1 MRRVTPDILGDVL
14 ATEPGGENQLAIR
27 QQLQW
32 DYSQVSPL
40 HRKEVEDAAVDIA
53 VSGRRMTASVMAI
66 GAALMRAKKLLA
78 HGQFE
83 DWCRVEFGMSE
94 RTAQNMMNVT
104 RTFDGKSEKI
114 SLLSDSTLYLLAAP
128 STPEA
133 VREAVIEQA
142 ERTGVSPSVA
152 EVKKEIERVRNSLEV
167 RRPVF
172 LNIEDWQKREKAGR
186 PDVTVKLLEASADSA
201 DSAEEEAE
209 IEERPWAAAVRPSAM
224 RGQRVAE
231 LSAAML
237 PWIEV
242 WTDDKGRTWRDVA
255 EKNPQH
261 FNSPFFQDVLRECQ
275 RQQVPVLEPVI
286 QDAIRAAFAK
296 LQLAT
301 PITPVPDDRIGQAI
315 RLIGIYNLAISTADE
330 YGELTGCHTETLAPK
345 RELQKLIDRLQRMVD
360 LLEGRAVEPMEACD

>member
-142 ERTGVSPSVA
+142 ERTGMSPSVA
-152 EVKKEIERVRNSLEV
+152 EVKKEI
-167 RRPVF
+167 
-172 LNIEDWQKREKAGR
+172 WQKREKAGR

-301 PITPVPDDRIGQAI
+301 ITPVPDDRIGQAI